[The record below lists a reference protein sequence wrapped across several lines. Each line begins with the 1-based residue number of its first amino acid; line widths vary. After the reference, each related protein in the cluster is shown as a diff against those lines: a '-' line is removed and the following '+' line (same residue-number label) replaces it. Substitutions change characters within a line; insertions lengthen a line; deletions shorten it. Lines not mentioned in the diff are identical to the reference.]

1 MKKLPIVLSLI
12 VAISFGISVQSQ
24 VEVSENNSWETS
36 VFKKPKDS
44 ANSQSDSPSQQRASQ
59 RLLVLEVYLMQD
71 FIQYDAQVLL
81 DSESLVMLEP
91 NPKESSIK
99 QQDFN
104 LRYRQD
110 GLTSGSSGNNIFKYP
125 IALTSLASTE
135 FPRSAVDSQRTA
147 TDRKPYD
154 GVGYFIQSNV
164 RFALGWSTQT
174 PFNQSRSLL

>member
-44 ANSQSDSPSQQRASQ
+44 ANSQSDSPSQQHASQ

-91 NPKESSIK
+91 NPKEASVK
-99 QQDFN
+99 QQDFI

-110 GLTSGSSGNNIFKYP
+110 ELTKGSAGIHSFKYP
-125 IALTSLASTE
+125 AALASLVSSE
-135 FPRSAVDSQRTA
+135 VASGSLDSESTA

-154 GVGYFIQSNV
+154 GVGYFLQSNV